1 LAVDTGLTTGNQTP
15 ESLTPEEQIVDTY
28 SSYETNHYTG
38 SQVSLFLGP
47 VWVEDFV
54 AIRYKQANSRQ
65 PVFGWNEGYSNMD
78 MEGNFLVQGTL
89 TVNFRESDYLFRL
102 IDQIRKQ
109 LNDAARRE
117 DIDRIIETQK
127 GKFKTRIETRL
138 LDQYQDLTTAS
149 QLIEQSTNRVDLI
162 VSELVNQNENVF
174 DFDLSIIAGNYRS
187 KNFAIKIFEKFTINE
202 ESGASEP
209 DDTPLYTTYS
219 WYARKMRSRR
229 RIPKG
234 QDKVV
239 QGSLDVARMLD
250 EVTDKLVNGFG
261 LFNKKQLSTLL
272 QSETDKGKK
281 LTLFDVAGSIDYATI
296 TNSDGTPNVK
306 GKRRGLI
313 DLPFIGFE
321 NQTLTKTD
329 ITANIEKSSQIGFG
343 GVVNAGANNYG
354 EDASINKLVISFETP
369 ELFPVEIPVY
379 QFRVDPLTGFIDS
392 STPSMPVGS
401 NGDVIDLGLL
411 NDQITNINA
420 DKTLSEEQKRQ
431 KILAITSSPTSN
443 NNAFQYKIALSNNKG
458 QLQHVDHEIMQHVGF
473 DIIGEVMPTPPQ
485 IRGSGIPVR
494 QLFFLS
500 PQTYDDR
507 FRSGFTNSF
516 LSLSEPITVLE
527 NIENIYGDK
536 PNRDRKVSVKMPLFT
551 FTYFDPFRNIRIIGD
566 DAKPQPEIIKPAPV
580 YLMDR
585 IITQAS
591 TDKFKSTGDVTD
603 RDGKASDELASALK
617 GTNGK
622 DFVLF
627 PLEGFF
633 YSPSD
638 LDSIT
643 ELGIDF
649 KYLNFPAS
657 KLNDLIVHEYGS
669 NPLSLDSFSGV
680 EKTMHIFPV
689 ITNYKNYAE
698 KIDGIP
704 AGSPEEQLSYARW
717 QGIAETKLFYNLLKG
732 LQKDESGELS
742 SVINNAYK
750 LHYDYLLK
758 DASGLNPAG
767 TSSSI
772 SFSMIHKLDVR
783 EDAIV
788 IDSDKY
794 VHVQYYCLIS
804 TYPNFQNAKQ
814 LIEDIAKKD
823 KVGYQFINF
832 KGYSTSYELNDVET
846 KSSNSLNDQIN
857 RITAPDFHFTYPVG
871 RKVSFETYVR
881 TDFKTYDIQDG
892 ILDTFLNFVRGN
904 PEDDFIDTDGS
915 TIGKILDSVGIR
927 RDVLTYARELKKYAG
942 IKLDDGVGALAQHVT
957 QETGRTN
964 LSQNLQFVFGPSHD
978 AIKEWVGYFKS
989 IASLPAIG
997 IGKLLTNAGVDPSS
1011 IYAPIRAVAEQEKIQ
1026 EYDIRNAIAF
1036 SGELYLNVNIRNV
1049 AKELWKFFD
1058 ETAYSAMIKDEN
1070 GRKPYLDDGGN
1081 KKLGSNDPNGPKL
1094 ITRITQARAKLY
1106 PTEAEFKD
1114 YVVGLLSK
1122 KMLDFNTAELE
1133 RIQIATKRF
1142 FTSKDAKVV
1151 LQKPAFS
1158 DPSNKDVMYIK
1169 FNGTAPSKSTV
1180 VKFGKNK
1187 KEDVLAL
1194 TSYNLP

>member
-1 LAVDTGLTTGNQTP
+1 MAIDTGLTTGNPTP
-15 ESLTPEEQIVDTY
+15 ESLTPEEQIIDTY

-65 PVFGWNEGYSNMD
+65 PVYGWNEGYSNMD
-78 MEGNFLVQGTL
+78 LEGNFLVQGTL

-117 DIDRIIETQK
+117 DIDSIIESQK

-138 LDQYQDLTTAS
+138 LAEYQDLSTAS
-149 QLIEQSTNRVDLI
+149 ALIEQYTNRVDLI

-187 KNFAIKIFEKFTINE
+187 RNFAIKIFEKFTINE

-209 DDTPLYTTYS
+209 DDSPLYTTYS

-229 RIPKG
+229 RKPRG
-234 QDKVV
+234 QDKII

-250 EVTDKLVNGFG
+250 EATDKLVNGFG
-261 LFNKKQLSTLL
+261 LFNKKQLSDLL
-272 QSETDKGKK
+272 QSETNKGKK

-321 NQTLTKTD
+321 NQTLTKTE
-329 ITANIEKSSQIGFG
+329 ITANIDKSSQIGFG
-343 GVVNAGANNYG
+343 GIVNAGANNYG
-354 EDASINKLVISFETP
+354 EDASINKIVISFETP
-369 ELFPVEIPVY
+369 ELFPLEIPVY
-379 QFRVDPLTGFIDS
+379 QFKVDPLSGYIDS
-392 STPSMPVGS
+392 SVSSMPISTSGEP
-401 NGDVIDLGLL
+401 IDLGLL
-411 NDQITNINA
+411 NDQIANINA

-431 KILAITSSPTSN
+431 KILAITSSPSSN

-473 DIIGEVMPTPPQ
+473 DIVGEIMPTPPQ

-500 PQTYDDR
+500 PQTYNDR

-516 LSLSEPITVLE
+516 LSLSEPVTVLE
-527 NIENIYGDK
+527 NIENIYGEKPARDK
-536 PNRDRKVSVKMPLFT
+536 KVSVKMPLFT
-551 FTYFDPFRNIRIIGD
+551 FTYFDPFRNIRIVGD
-566 DAKPQPEIIKPAPV
+566 EAKPQPEIIKPAPV
-580 YLMDR
+580 YFMDR
-585 IITQAS
+585 VITQKS
-591 TDKFKSTGDVTD
+591 SDNFKRTGEVVD
-603 RDGKASDELASALK
+603 RDGKASEELADALK
-617 GTNGK
+617 GENGK
-622 DFVLF
+622 DFILF

-638 LDSIT
+638 LDSIK

-649 KYLNFPAS
+649 EYLNFPPD
-657 KLNDLIVHEYGS
+657 KLNDLIAREYGS
-669 NPLSLDSFSGV
+669 NPLTSDSFSGV
-680 EKTMHIFPV
+680 EKTMHIFPIV
-689 ITNYKNYAE
+689 TNYKNYAE
-698 KIDGIP
+698 KVDGIP
-704 AGSPEEQLSYARW
+704 AGSPEEEISYARW
-717 QGIAETKLFYNLLKG
+717 QGVAESKLLYKLLKSM
-732 LQKDESGELS
+732 QNDDSGELS

-750 LHYDYLLK
+750 VHYDYLLK

-767 TSSSI
+767 TSTNI

-788 IDSDKY
+788 VDNDKY
-794 VHVQYYCLIS
+794 AHVQYYCLIS

-814 LIEDIAKKD
+814 LIEDLAKKD
-823 KVGYQFINF
+823 KIGYQFINF
-832 KGYSTSYELNDVET
+832 KGYSTAYELNEVET
-846 KSSNSLNDQIN
+846 KSSNSLNEQIN
-857 RITAPDFHFTYPVG
+857 RLTTPDFHFTYPVG
-871 RKVSFETYVR
+871 RKVSFETYIR

-904 PEDDFIDTDGS
+904 PDDDFIDTDGS
-915 TIGKILDSVGIR
+915 TIGNILDSVGIR
-927 RDVLTYARELKKYAG
+927 RDVLTYTRELKKYAG
-942 IKLDDGVGALAQHVT
+942 LKLDDGVGALAQHVT

-964 LSQNLQFVFGPSHD
+964 LSQDLQFIFGPSHE

-997 IGKLLTNAGVDPSS
+997 IGKLLTAAGSDPSS
-1011 IYAPIRAVAEQEKIQ
+1011 IYAPIRSVVEQEKIQ
-1026 EYDIRNAIAF
+1026 EQDIRNAIAF
-1036 SGELYLNVNIRNV
+1036 SGEVYLNVNIRNV

-1058 ETAYSAMIKDEN
+1058 KDAYDTMISADS

-1081 KKLGSNDPNGPKL
+1081 KKLGSNDPNGPSL
-1094 ITRITQARAKLY
+1094 ILRITQARAKLY
-1106 PTEAEFKD
+1106 PTQAEFVD

-1142 FTSKDAKVV
+1142 FTTADAKVV

-1158 DPSNKDVMYIK
+1158 DPSNKDVLYIK
-1169 FNGTAPSKSTV
+1169 FNATAPSKSTV

-1194 TSYNLP
+1194 TGYNLP